1 MKNLLRSIPCLLI
14 FSPAFSADTPWT
26 SSAQHIDTNVSVV
39 YQAYDQFWLGEQKLS
54 TKDAFGADGKVTQ
67 TTATVS
73 GMYGITDWL
82 AADLAVGYTRI
93 DFKPLDKTDSG
104 LNDTTFGLQARLL
117 DENNPASPYLPTISV
132 RLGGILKGTY
142 ETDIGTPTGAGLGTN
157 GFDGSLAVGKYF
169 VDSGTGVFASGGFR
183 DYASDVPSVRY
194 WALGAFQ
201 DVAGQASVHAIYRSS
216 ASTSGV
222 DIGGS
227 GFTGDFTKV
236 KEEREAIEGGITYI
250 GCPQARIGI
259 FIARVLDGRNIGQ
272 DLVLGLNG
280 GYSF

>member
-26 SSAQHIDTNVSVV
+26 PSAQHIDTNVSVV

-250 GCPQARIGI
+250 GYPQARIGI